1 MLDKAT
7 KHGESTVKTLWSLN
21 GAGWVRM
28 IKKKIVGDPHV
39 WIATKHRQCL
49 TGND

>member
-7 KHGESTVKTLWSLN
+7 KHGESMVKTLWSLN

-28 IKKKIVGDPHV
+28 IKTFLEFLMFGLLH
-39 WIATKHRQCL
+39 
-49 TGND
+49 

>member
-28 IKKKIVGDPHV
+28 IKKKLLEILMFGLLLNIDGV
-39 WIATKHRQCL
+39 
-49 TGND
+49 